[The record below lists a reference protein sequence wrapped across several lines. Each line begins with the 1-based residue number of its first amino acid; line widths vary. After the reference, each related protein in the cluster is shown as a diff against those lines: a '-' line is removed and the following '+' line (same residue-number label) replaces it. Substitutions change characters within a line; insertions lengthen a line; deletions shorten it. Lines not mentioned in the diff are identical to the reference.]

1 MGILYE
7 KENLSLPGG
16 RNATMVRA
24 SKRVWRARSGTAV
37 EIVLVRVVAAIVV
50 PIAKPIRFDTD
61 GCTFALQV
69 AFWAL
74 NNLIFTRIQSFVRRT
89 VIFTIIDSVTFL
101 TVWNTAIIF
110 ASEFAIGTI
119 FVLTI

>member
-24 SKRVWRARSGTAV
+24 SERVWWARSGTA
-37 EIVLVRVVAAIVV
+37 IVLIRVVTAIVV
-50 PIAKPIRFDTD
+50 SITKPIRFNTD

-69 AFWAL
+69 AFWAFD
-74 NNLIFTRIQSFVRRT
+74 NLIFTRIQSLVRRA

-101 TVWNTAIIF
+101 TVWNTSIIF